1 MKNIVTIILALSF
14 SIAFGQDFKLKGTGL
29 DKPTEKEV
37 AVTKKLKSDFIGAG
51 EKLYETTLKEYGDIS
66 MSRFDL
72 RDIGGVTPVKDQGAC
87 GSCWAFSAVAAM
99 ESNYA
104 LKHGELIDLSEQ
116 SVLGCSGGGS
126 CSDGGW
132 YSTVFAWLLDDSS
145 AFLTDENNSPYLS
158 TDACAVEVQPL
169 DIKVI
174 NYGIL
179 ETEDWLSYKNDINDI
194 KNSIVKYGAVSAA
207 LFSGNNDFLSYK
219 SGVIRGNNEYGPDH
233 AITIVGWDDDKQ
245 AWLIKNSWG
254 EYWGEKGYGWVG
266 YDACSIGLVS
276 WVDVSSKDNIQP
288 EPITKDKV
296 VVNFID
302 QLGKT
307 QNYQEIYVKVDD
319 GEPFRFYMNEK
330 NKKYHNYVPMSKG
343 KHNIQIITKS
353 VIEKNGKNAMIF
365 GVLKGDIE
373 VENNRSYTIEYDKVY
388 KDNVFNLKLK

>member
-1 MKNIVTIILALSF
+1 MKNILLSILALSF
-14 SIAFGQDFKLKGTGL
+14 SLAMGQDFKLKGTGFE
-29 DKPTEKEV
+29 KPTEKEV
-37 AVTKKLKSDFIGAG
+37 ATTKKLKADFIGTG
-51 EKLYETTLKEYGDIS
+51 EKLYETTLKSFGEVS
-66 MSRFDL
+66 ATRFDL
-72 RDIGGVTPVKDQGAC
+72 RDVNGVTSVKDQGTC

-104 LKHGELIDLSEQ
+104 LKNGELIDISEQ
-116 SVLGCSGGGS
+116 SVLGCSGAGN
-126 CSDGGW
+126 CSEGGW
-132 YSTVFAWLLDDSS
+132 YSNVFAWLLDDSAS
-145 AFLTDENNSPYLS
+145 FLTDESNSPYVS
-158 TDACAVEVQPL
+158 ADVCAVEVSPV

-174 NYGIL
+174 NYGVL
-179 ETEDWLSYKNDINDI
+179 ETADIFSFKNDINQI
-194 KNSIVKYGAVSAA
+194 KEALVKYGAVSAA
-207 LFSGNNDFLSYK
+207 LFSGNSDFLDYK
-219 SGVIRGNNEYGPDH
+219 TGVVRGNNEYGPDH
-233 AITIVGWDDDKQ
+233 AITIVGWDDELQ

-288 EPITKDKV
+288 EPITEDNV

-319 GEPFRFYMNEK
+319 NEPFYFFMNEK
-330 NKKYHNYVPMSKG
+330 DKKYYNYVPMTKG

-365 GVLKGDIE
+365 GVLKGEIE
-373 VENNRSYTIEYDKVY
+373 TDKNKSYTLEYDKVI
-388 KDNVFNLKLK
+388 KDNVFNLKIK

>member
-1 MKNIVTIILALSF
+1 MKNILTFILAFSF
-14 SIAFGQDFKLKGTGL
+14 SIAFSQDFKLKGTGFE
-29 DKPTEKEV
+29 KPTEKEV
-37 AVTKKLKSDFIGAG
+37 ATTKKLKADFIGAG
-51 EKLYETTLKEYGDIS
+51 EKLYETTLKNYADAGQS
-66 MSRFDL
+66 KLDL
-72 RDIGGVTPVKDQGAC
+72 REIGGTTPVKDQGTC

-104 LKHGELIDLSEQ
+104 LKHGEYIDLSEQ
-116 SVLGCSGGGS
+116 SILGCSGGGD
-126 CSDGGW
+126 CANGGW
-132 YSTVFAWLLDDSS
+132 YSTVFAWLLDEPT
-145 AFLTDENNSPYLS
+145 AFLTDETSSPYINV
-158 TDACAVEVQPL
+158 DACSPDAKPL
-169 DIKVI
+169 ELKVI

-179 ETEDWLSYKNDINDI
+179 ETTDWLSPKNKIEDI
-194 KNSIVKYGAVSAA
+194 KAAITKYGAVSAA
-207 LFSGNNDFLSYK
+207 VFSGNNDFLDYK
-219 SGVIRGNNEYGPDH
+219 TGVIRGNNEYDVDH
-233 AITIVGWDDDKQ
+233 AITIVGWDDNLQ

-254 EYWGEKGYGWVG
+254 EMWGEKGYGWVG
-266 YDACSIGLVS
+266 YDACNIGLAS
-276 WVDVSSKDNIQP
+276 WVDISSKDEIKP

-307 QNYQEIYVKVDD
+307 QNYQEIYVKVDE

-330 NKKYHNYVPMSKG
+330 NKKYHNYVPMTKG

-373 VENNRSYTIEYDKVY
+373 VDKNKSFEIEYDKVF